1 MTAASYQTTDN
12 TADGIA
18 HVTCPGRF
26 TSPEVKTNQKN
37 LLCADFTEYQGNWWA
52 PVKRAGVLS
61 AVDYSAQTEIWRL
74 D

>member
-1 MTAASYQTTDN
+1 MTAASYQTTPP
-12 TADGIA
+12 I
-18 HVTCPGRF
+18 TCPGRF

-52 PVKRAGVLS
+52 PV
-61 AVDYSAQTEIWRL
+61 DYTAQTEIWRL

>member
-52 PVKRAGVLS
+52 LVKGPRCYL
-61 AVDYSAQTEIWRL
+61 L
-74 D
+74 

>member
-37 LLCADFTEYQGNWWA
+37 YCVPTLLSIKATGG
-52 PVKRAGVLS
+52 R
-61 AVDYSAQTEIWRL
+61 R
-74 D
+74 